1 MAMDDK
7 RDERRDAAKYAERR
21 NTKHAH
27 AERYALRATAHGPT
41 AVAQGD
47 GQTNA

>member
-27 AERYALRATAHGPT
+27 AERYGLGPRPDGSRAG
-41 AVAQGD
+41 
-47 GQTNA
+47 